1 MIKKI
6 KFGDLHFIN
15 LNVIIQKKQ
24 EVFMD
29 KRTEEVL
36 AKSLTAE
43 TTELLEYIPYL
54 LQDLWEIGSSPED
67 MEELIKR
74 NIKHC
79 EKLKVL
85 DLACGKGAVSVK
97 LAESMGFHV
106 KGIDIIREFIE
117 FAQEKSEE
125 YNVSDLCEFLTGD
138 INEAVAA
145 EKNYDIVIF
154 GAAGNVLGNPEETM
168 RKLSR
173 TVKNGGFLLI
183 DEAYLINSAEDIKYR
198 NYEYLT
204 YDEWLEIFK
213 KSGLALVDEITADME
228 QISHD
233 NTDVDLIEKR
243 AEELIRK
250 FPEKESIFKS
260 YVRSQKNECE
270 DLEENIK
277 GITWLLQKL

>member
-29 KRTEEVL
+29 KRTEEIL

-67 MEELIKR
+67 MEELIMR
-74 NIKHC
+74 NIKHY
-79 EKLKVL
+79 EKFRVL

-97 LAESMGFHV
+97 LAVSMGIHI
-106 KGIDIIREFIE
+106 KGIDIISEFIE

-125 YNVSDLCEFLTGD
+125 YNVSHLCKFITGD
-138 INEAVAA
+138 INEAVTA
-145 EKNYDIVIF
+145 EKDYDIVIF
-154 GAAGNVLGNPEETM
+154 GAVGNVLGNPEETM
-168 RKLSR
+168 AKLSK
-173 TVKNGGFLLI
+173 TVKNRGFLLI

-213 KSGLALVDEITADME
+213 KSGLVLIDEIAADTE
-228 QISHD
+228 QISHA
-233 NTDVDLIEKR
+233 NTDVELIEKR
-243 AEELIRK
+243 AEELIKK
-250 FPEKESIFKS
+250 FPEKESIFTD
-260 YVRSQKNECE
+260 YVHSQKNECE
-270 DLEENIK
+270 DLEENIR
-277 GITWLLQKL
+277 GVTWLLQKV

>member
-1 MIKKI
+1 MKKI
-6 KFGDLHFIN
+6 KFWGLTLFIFKWYHT
-15 LNVIIQKKQ
+15 KKP

-79 EKLKVL
+79 EKFKVL

-97 LAESMGFHV
+97 LAERMGFHV

-233 NTDVDLIEKR
+233 NTDVDIIEKR

-250 FPEKESIFKS
+250 FPEKESIFKG